1 MSHFNHLFDQYCV
14 LQALFNGK
22 KHLIT
27 GTLFGPDKKEF
38 CKIDGEWNGVMNAK
52 YSDTKVSEVLFD
64 TKTTPVIKKI
74 VRPIVEQEENESRR

>member
-1 MSHFNHLFDQYCV
+1 
-14 LQALFNGK
+14 
-22 KHLIT
+22 
-27 GTLFGPDKKEF
+27 
-38 CKIDGEWNGVMNAK
+38 MNAK